1 MREQEPEQ
9 TLEQN
14 GLDTRKSLNRWMLTN
29 IPIAGVY
36 IMAAVTH
43 NETAI
48 IFSWI
53 STSLMIAVA
62 VIFLVAIYLFNSADM
77 EKVLRDS
84 FRGPQFWKLDM
95 IYDVITA
102 FILAVGGLLFPAL
115 FIIWSMIA
123 MQVFRKKY
131 SFE

>member
-1 MREQEPEQ
+1 
-9 TLEQN
+9 
-14 GLDTRKSLNRWMLTN
+14 
-29 IPIAGVY
+29 
-36 IMAAVTH
+36 
-43 NETAI
+43 
-48 IFSWI
+48 
-53 STSLMIAVA
+53 
-62 VIFLVAIYLFNSADM
+62 M